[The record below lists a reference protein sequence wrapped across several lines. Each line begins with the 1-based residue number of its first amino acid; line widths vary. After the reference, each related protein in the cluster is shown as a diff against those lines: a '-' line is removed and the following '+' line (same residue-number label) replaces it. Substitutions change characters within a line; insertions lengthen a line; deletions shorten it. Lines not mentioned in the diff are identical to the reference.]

1 MKGKIART
9 IAIIATGSI
18 LSVTGAGVAGASP
31 SDDVIGTGSSSASMV
46 DVAGHLSELRVELA
60 DTMEQSNF
68 TAMGFA
74 LDETK
79 TLVTGIVSGQRSSI
93 SSETVTLAKQ
103 ASAQTDEVEA
113 ALAEVQARI
122 GGLPDPVAL
131 LRSLLKSL
139 LTTLSALID
148 SILGGVPSVSDLGV
162 GGVPGVPDVGG
173 APEAPDVGDVTEG
186 GDGGGLPV
194 PTP

>member
-9 IAIIATGSI
+9 IAIIATGSV
-18 LSVTGAGVAGASP
+18 LSVTGAGVASADSP

-60 DTMEQSNF
+60 DTMEKTNF

-93 SSETVTLAKQ
+93 SSETVALAKD
-103 ASAQTDEVEA
+103 ASTQTDDVKA
-113 ALAEVQARI
+113 ALKDVQARI

-162 GGVPGVPDVGG
+162 PGVGGG
-173 APEAPDVGDVTEG
+173 APEAPDVGGVPG
-186 GDGGGLPV
+186 GDGGGGGLPV

>member
-9 IAIIATGSI
+9 IAIIATGSV
-18 LSVTGAGVAGASP
+18 LSVTGAGVASANSP

-60 DTMEQSNF
+60 DTMEKTNF

-93 SSETVTLAKQ
+93 SSETIALAKQ
-103 ASAQTDEVEA
+103 ASTQTDDVKA
-113 ALAEVQARI
+113 ALKDVQARI

-162 GGVPGVPDVGG
+162 PGVGGG
-173 APEAPDVGDVTEG
+173 APEAPDVGGLPG
-186 GDGGGLPV
+186 GDGGGGLPV

>member
-1 MKGKIART
+1 M
-9 IAIIATGSI
+9 
-18 LSVTGAGVAGASP
+18 TGAGVASASP

-60 DTMEQSNF
+60 DTMEKTNF

-79 TLVTGIVSGQRSSI
+79 TLVTGISGQRSSI

-103 ASAQTDEVEA
+103 ASTQTDDVKA
-113 ALAEVQARI
+113 ALKDVQARI

-131 LRSLLKSL
+131 LQSLLKSL
-139 LTTLSALID
+139 LSTLSALID

-162 GGVPGVPDVGG
+162 PGVGG
-173 APEAPDVGDVTEG
+173 DAPEAPDVGDVAGDEG
-186 GDGGGLPV
+186 GDLPL